1 MLSLF
6 AANHGAVM
14 PALQPALQLR
24 GGMSI
29 GGVEPEQVATGL
41 NLLLGVQGLMMIQ
54 NQEKIHEV
62 YDVKATP
69 ISEFFTENGGAI
81 LTGLAIAG
89 TMALGGSDPAECI
102 AYGNIPN
109 NLQNIKDFVAGTA
122 DNNGWGAPAKFLPL
136 IVNGVLT
143 AAMLG
148 KIDAISSADAVKG
161 FAIWFLANAVGLYA
175 LPNQAMEGWG
185 IADMKPLDVSFTKLF
200 GTMLGT
206 MGAFAYQLADGK
218 SAVESLGAAWA
229 VNTAGSAPRPSS
241 PTTASA
247 TRTRPSS
254 GWASAPSA
262 PPRCSSREAPSS
274 ARGTSNPPH
283 PGEARRERRRAAD
296 APFLPLLHDP
306 IS

>member
-1 MLSLF
+1 MLALF

-81 LTGLAIAG
+81 LTGLAIAA

-102 AYGNIPN
+102 AYGNIPT

-229 VNTAGSAPRPSS
+229 VNTAGLG
-241 PTTASA
+241 ASTFITNDGVGDPDKA
-247 TRTRPSS
+247 KFWV
-254 GWASAPSA
+254 GVGAV
-262 PPRCSSREAPSS
+262 
-274 ARGTSNPPH
+274 G
-283 PGEARRERRRAAD
+283 AA
-296 APFLPLLHDP
+296 AMLL
-306 IS
+306 